1 MKTLPLLFNV
11 VLYLQQLI
19 QNSTGQSNKIARG
32 SKSEFKKDE

>member
-1 MKTLPLLFNV
+1 MKTIPLFFNV

-19 QNSTGQSNKIARG
+19 ENSTEHSNKIARG